1 MNKLATISAAIFFAF
16 AGAVGASGGPDLR
29 LEPAPIN
36 RLDAE
41 SLQRG
46 ARNYVNFCLGCHGL
60 KYLRYER
67 LTDLGL
73 TEQQIQDNLIFGG
86 QRISSPMTSAMS
98 AGDARNWLGAI
109 PPDLSL
115 QARIRGTDWLYNYF
129 LSFYRDDTA
138 PTGWNN
144 LVFPKV
150 AMPHV
155 LAQLSGPNRLVT
167 TTFDN
172 HERAIAA
179 SIAIKSLTLLEPAAG
194 GKWNLVTVAAN
205 PDAPGT
211 LSPVEYQKWV
221 ADLVNFLDYA
231 AEPIKNKRI
240 SLGIMVLLYLGV
252 LFTLVYLLKRSIWK
266 KIH

>member
-1 MNKLATISAAIFFAF
+1 MNKLANFSAAVLFAVSGIAAA
-16 AGAVGASGGPDLR
+16 AGGADLR

-46 ARNYVNFCLGCHGL
+46 ARNYVNFCMGCHGL

-67 LTDLGL
+67 LTDFGL
-73 TEQQIQDNLIFGG
+73 TEQQIQDNLIMGG
-86 QRISSPMTSAMS
+86 QRISAPMNSPMSAADGS
-98 AGDARNWLGAI
+98 SWLNAV

-129 LSFYRDDTA
+129 LSFYRDEKT

-144 LVFPKV
+144 LVFPQV

-155 LAQLSGPNRLVT
+155 LWQLSGPATLVT

-172 HERAIAA
+172 HDRAIAA
-179 SIAIKSLTLLEPAAG
+179 QVAIKGLSKLEPAAG
-194 GKWNLVTVAAN
+194 GKWNVITVAAN

-211 LSPVEYQKWV
+211 LTPVQYQVWV

-231 AEPIKNKRI
+231 SEPIKNKRI

-266 KIH
+266 KVH

>member
-1 MNKLATISAAIFFAF
+1 
-16 AGAVGASGGPDLR
+16 
-29 LEPAPIN
+29 
-36 RLDAE
+36 
-41 SLQRG
+41 
-46 ARNYVNFCLGCHGL
+46 
-60 KYLRYER
+60 
-67 LTDLGL
+67 
-73 TEQQIQDNLIFGG
+73 
-86 QRISSPMTSAMS
+86 MS
-98 AGDARNWLGAI
+98 ASDARNWLGAI

-129 LSFYRDDTA
+129 LSFYRDDSA

-167 TTFDN
+167 TSFDN

-205 PDAPGT
+205 PDAPGA